1 MCRLLGTLIKS
12 KAWYISSLHSILIS
26 STKRDDI
33 EKWNVCVQAS
43 HMICHAAVYVLAGD
57 EQKAEDLATRTVL
70 LVATSY
76 SLQLVQMLRFARLS
90 IAFSAFALT

>member
-1 MCRLLGTLIKS
+1 
-12 KAWYISSLHSILIS
+12 
-26 STKRDDI
+26 
-33 EKWNVCVQAS
+33 
-43 HMICHAAVYVLAGD
+43 MICHAAVYVLAGD